1 MRGQA
6 HVAFHDL
13 ASATN
18 AMRALQGTR
27 FCGKSMRIQYAKTQ
41 SNALKD
47 GPGASKSVEAVILA
61 NSAAADAPLL
71 AGVEVTQHQ
80 QQQANTAA
88 GEKCK
93 HHVKPDSTIKTQPIH
108 V

>member
-1 MRGQA
+1 
-6 HVAFHDL
+6 
-13 ASATN
+13 
-18 AMRALQGTR
+18 
-27 FCGKSMRIQYAKTQ
+27 
-41 SNALKD
+41 
-47 GPGASKSVEAVILA
+47 VEAVILA